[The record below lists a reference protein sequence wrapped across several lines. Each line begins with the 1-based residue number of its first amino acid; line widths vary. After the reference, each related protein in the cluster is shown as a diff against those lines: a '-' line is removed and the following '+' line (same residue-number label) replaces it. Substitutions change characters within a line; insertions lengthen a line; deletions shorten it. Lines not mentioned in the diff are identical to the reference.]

1 MEASSS
7 RGPVAR
13 SSASAAAV
21 ARARVAQPSGWW
33 GMALFLCAEATLF
46 GILIATYFYL
56 DFDARSWPPDGIKPP
71 SVALPLIATAALIT
85 TTVPLLLAVRA
96 SRAGRR
102 WRVVRLISV
111 AVVVQC
117 CYLAAQILLFRH
129 DLRQFSP
136 KATAYGSIYFTML
149 AAHHAHVALGILLEL
164 AVLWQV
170 VRKGLTN
177 YWLIGVRIT
186 ALYWYVVCALA
197 VFVVFTQLSPSL

>member
-1 MEASSS
+1 MEASPRSA
-7 RGPVAR
+7 VAR
-13 SSASAAAV
+13 TSRSAAAV
-21 ARARVAQPSGWW
+21 ARGRVAQPSGWW
-33 GMALFLCAEATLF
+33 GMALFLCAEASLF

-71 SVALPLIATAALIT
+71 SVALPLVATAVLIST
-85 TTVPLLLAVRA
+85 TIPLLLAVRA
-96 SRAGRR
+96 SRADRR
-102 WRVVRLISV
+102 WRVVVLVMV

-117 CYLAAQILLFRH
+117 CYLAVQILLFRH

-136 KATAYGSIYFTML
+136 KATAYGSIYFTLL

-177 YWLIGVRIT
+177 YWLTGVRIV
-186 ALYWYVVCALA
+186 ALYWYVVCGLA
-197 VFVVFTQLSPSL
+197 VFVVLTQLSPTL